1 MHSLSTSLRH
11 AKTSAESERGPMLYR
26 LTVGGRTYRLD
37 ADDETNDILQWY
49 IETKGTPEDLAG
61 LSRQQVVA
69 RIGRS
74 ALPTDFPD
82 SDMTIGDQTREG
94 GFWRGWF
101 EETVREYEERVLDT
115 TPDSAAAGRGQAKTS
130 DDGTSP
136 WEPKSRQWTNTPI
149 IADGRVAIATSR
161 GIVKP
166 SGVVVAGPMPSGDAL
181 HKFLVWNWGPKPKD
195 QPQVWF
201 TYEALAALGLPM
213 DNLPDDISG
222 LVAQTF
228 GCEVTWSQS
237 GWFTCRFT
245 DHDGTPRKAQVVLV
259 PLLYLDQPP
268 QRPGDMGVAGIEG
281 TPTELPEDESEAVR
295 ILADRIAWLAG
306 IGDAGLVPASRW
318 ATVGAHLL
326 DRKRQSGR
334 TKAIEACPLPTEVT
348 VEAGA
353 DLEPTLPVKWDN
365 RPHRA
370 REDAI
375 DVQVDQR
382 AAYLA
387 SAGQVELGFGKP
399 KEMHRVK
406 VDIFH
411 EQRPP
416 FGLWRLNLPPAEQ
429 IDGLTTKL
437 PLPHPGMHWKEP
449 TTLWVTTRSI
459 QHLTAPVESGGAGLG
474 VEELDIT
481 SAWVWPE
488 QSRLLRGWADAL
500 RSKLQEARDADRL
513 DYQQMVKA
521 IYTTYLGRM
530 ASDKWAPYQREHQQP
545 AWYAAI
551 RADTRFRAL
560 RYAAG
565 IASTHGLYPIAAE
578 LDAWIYRVPAGTD
591 PAILDEKSTANGK
604 YRIKWT
610 SADKPAAESAEAQDD
625 DQ

>member
-1 MHSLSTSLRH
+1 M
-11 AKTSAESERGPMLYR
+11 
-26 LTVGGRTYRLD
+26 
-37 ADDETNDILQWY
+37 
-49 IETKGTPEDLAG
+49 
-61 LSRQQVVA
+61 
-69 RIGRS
+69 
-74 ALPTDFPD
+74 
-82 SDMTIGDQTREG
+82 
-94 GFWRGWF
+94 
-101 EETVREYEERVLDT
+101 
-115 TPDSAAAGRGQAKTS
+115 
-130 DDGTSP
+130 
-136 WEPKSRQWTNTPI
+136 KSRQWTDTPI
-149 IADGRVAIATSR
+149 VADGRVAIITSR

-166 SGVVVAGPMPSGDAL
+166 SGAVIAGPMPSSDAL
-181 HKFLVWNWGPKPKD
+181 HKFLVWHWGPKPKE

-201 TYEALAALGLPM
+201 TYEALTGVGVPM
-213 DNLPDDISG
+213 DNLPDDLPG
-222 LVAQTF
+222 LVAETF
-228 GCEVTWSQS
+228 QCEVTWSQS

-245 DHDGTPRKAQVVLV
+245 DHDGNNRKAQIVLA
-259 PLLYLDQPP
+259 PLLYLDPPP
-268 QRPGDMGVAGIEG
+268 QRPGDMGVAGVEG
-281 TPTELPEDESEAVR
+281 TPTELPEDESEAVK

-318 ATVGAHLL
+318 ATVGAQLL

-334 TKAIEACPLPTEVT
+334 AKQIEACPLPTEVT
-348 VEAGA
+348 VEAGG

-365 RPHRA
+365 RPHRG
-370 REDAI
+370 RGDAL

-399 KEMHRVK
+399 KELRKIK
-406 VDIFH
+406 VDVFH

-429 IDGLTTKL
+429 IDGMTTKL
-437 PLPHPGMHWKEP
+437 PLPHPHMSWTEP

-459 QHLTAPVESGGAGLG
+459 QHLTAPVEAGGAGLA

-481 SAWVWPE
+481 TAWVWPE

-500 RSKLQEARDADRL
+500 RVKLHEAREADRL
-513 DYQQMVKA
+513 DYQQMIKA

-530 ASDKWAPYQREHQQP
+530 ASDKWAPYQRQHQQP

-565 IASTHGLYPIAAE
+565 IAAEHGLYPIAAE
-578 LDAWIYRVPAGTD
+578 LDAWIYRLPAGTD
-591 PAILDEKSTANGK
+591 PAILDEGSTANGK

-610 SADKPAAESAEAQDD
+610 SADKAAESE

>member
-1 MHSLSTSLRH
+1 
-11 AKTSAESERGPMLYR
+11 MLYR
-26 LTVGGRTYRLD
+26 LTAGGQTFRID
-37 ADDETNDILQWY
+37 ADDETSDILQWY
-49 IETKGTPEDLAG
+49 IETKGTPEPLVAM
-61 LSRQQVVA
+61 SRQQVVA

-74 ALPTDFPD
+74 ALPTDFPEPNVV
-82 SDMTIGDQTREG
+82 IGDPTRET
-94 GFWRGWF
+94 GFTRGWF
-101 EETVREYEERVLDT
+101 ESTVREWEERILDT
-115 TPDSAAAGRGQAKTS
+115 TPEAEVAGQSEAQAS
-130 DDGTSP
+130 EDATSP
-136 WEPKSRQWTNTPI
+136 WPKKSRQWTNTPI

-161 GIVKP
+161 GIVRP
-166 SGVVVAGPMPSGDAL
+166 SGLVVAGPIPSGDAL
-181 HKFLVWNWGPKPKD
+181 HPFLVWNWGPKPKE

-201 TYEALAALGLPM
+201 TYEALVGLGVPM
-213 DNLPDDISG
+213 DNLPDDVAG
-222 LVAQTF
+222 LVAETF
-228 GCEVTWSQS
+228 QCEVTWSQS

-245 DHDGTPRKAQVVLV
+245 DHDGQKRKAQIVLV
-259 PLLYLDQPP
+259 PLLYLDPPP
-268 QRPGDMGVAGIEG
+268 QRPGDMGVAGVEG
-281 TPTELPEDESEAVR
+281 TPTELPEDEVEAVT

-318 ATVGAHLL
+318 ASVGAQLL

-334 TKAIEACPLPTEVT
+334 SKQIDACPLPTEVA

-365 RPHRA
+365 RPHRG

-399 KEMHRVK
+399 KELQQIK
-406 VDIFH
+406 VDVFH

-416 FGLWRLNLPPAEQ
+416 FGLWRLDLPAAEQ
-429 IDGLTTKL
+429 IDGLTTKM
-437 PLPHPGMHWKEP
+437 PLPHPSMHWKEP
-449 TTLWVTTRSI
+449 TTVWVTTRSI
-459 QHLTAPVESGGAGLG
+459 QHLTAPVESGGAGLA

-481 SAWVWPE
+481 TAWVWPE

-500 RSKLQEARDADRL
+500 RVKLHDAREADRL

-530 ASDKWAPYQREHQQP
+530 ASDKWPPYQREHQQP

-565 IASTHGLYPIAAE
+565 IAAEHGLYPIAAE
-578 LDAWIYRVPAGTD
+578 LDAWIYRVPAEID
-591 PAILDEKSTANGK
+591 PAVLDEKSSANGK

-610 SADKPAAESAEAQDD
+610 SMDKAADVDTEGEGQ
-625 DQ
+625 

>member
-1 MHSLSTSLRH
+1 MAT
-11 AKTSAESERGPMLYR
+11 TTYR
-26 LTVGGRTYRLD
+26 IIDDAGRTYRLD
-37 ADDETNDILQWY
+37 ADDETADILQWY
-49 IETKGTPEDLAG
+49 IETKAKPEQLVA

-74 ALPTDFPD
+74 AVPTDFPEPPVV
-82 SDMTIGDQTREG
+82 IGDPSRET
-94 GFWRGWF
+94 GFTRGWF
-101 EETVREYEERVLDT
+101 EPLVKSWEERALATEVAEPAPDDT
-115 TPDSAAAGRGQAKTS
+115 AAATS

-136 WEPKSRQWTNTPI
+136 WPVKSRQWTDTPI
-149 IADGRVAIATSR
+149 VADGRVAIITSR

-166 SGVVVAGPMPSGDAL
+166 SGAVIAGPMPSSDAL
-181 HKFLVWNWGPKPKD
+181 HKFLVWHWGPKPKE

-201 TYEALAALGLPM
+201 TYEALTGVGVPM
-213 DNLPDDISG
+213 DNLPDDLPG
-222 LVAQTF
+222 LVAETF
-228 GCEVTWSQS
+228 QCEVTWSQS

-245 DHDGTPRKAQVVLV
+245 DHDGNNRKAQIVLA
-259 PLLYLDQPP
+259 PLLYLDPPP
-268 QRPGDMGVAGIEG
+268 QRPGDMGVAGVEG
-281 TPTELPEDESEAVR
+281 TPTELPEDESEAVK

-318 ATVGAHLL
+318 ATVGAQLL

-334 TKAIEACPLPTEVT
+334 AKQIEACPLPTEVT
-348 VEAGA
+348 VEAGG

-365 RPHRA
+365 RPHRG
-370 REDAI
+370 RGDAL

-399 KEMHRVK
+399 KELRKIK
-406 VDIFH
+406 VDVFH

-429 IDGLTTKL
+429 IDGMTTKL
-437 PLPHPGMHWKEP
+437 PLPHPHMSWTEP

-459 QHLTAPVESGGAGLG
+459 QHLTAPVEAGGAGLA

-481 SAWVWPE
+481 TAWVWPE

-500 RSKLQEARDADRL
+500 RVKLHEAREADRL
-513 DYQQMVKA
+513 DYQQMIKA

-530 ASDKWAPYQREHQQP
+530 ASDKWAPYQRQHQQP

-565 IASTHGLYPIAAE
+565 IAAEHGLYPIAAE
-578 LDAWIYRVPAGTD
+578 LDAWIYRLPAGTD
-591 PAILDEKSTANGK
+591 PAILDEGSTANGK

-610 SADKPAAESAEAQDD
+610 SADKAAESE

>member
-1 MHSLSTSLRH
+1 
-11 AKTSAESERGPMLYR
+11 MLYR
-26 LTVGGRTYRLD
+26 LTVGGRTYRID
-37 ADDETNDILQWY
+37 ADAETHDILQWY
-49 IETKGTPEDLAG
+49 IEAKGKPEDLAG

-74 ALPTDFPD
+74 ALPTDFPEH
-82 SDMTIGDQTREG
+82 DMTIGDRSREN

-101 EETVREYEERVLDT
+101 ESTVREWEERALDA
-115 TPDSAAAGRGQAKTS
+115 TPAASSGEAVQEAAASA
-130 DDGTSP
+130 DDTSP
-136 WEPKSRQWTNTPI
+136 APWPVKSRQWTETPI
-149 IADGRVAIATSR
+149 TADGRVAIATSR

-166 SGVVVAGPMPSGDAL
+166 SGMVAAGPMPSGDAL
-181 HKFLVWNWGPKPKD
+181 HKFLIWNWGPKPKE
-195 QPQVWF
+195 QPQMWF
-201 TYEALAALGLPM
+201 TYEALTELGVPM
-213 DNLPDDISG
+213 DDLPDDLPG
-222 LVAQTF
+222 LVAATF
-228 GCEVTWSQS
+228 QCEVTWSQS

-245 DHDGTPRKAQVVLV
+245 DHDGTKRKAQIVLI
-259 PLLYLDQPP
+259 PLLYLDPPP
-268 QRPGDMGVAGIEG
+268 QRPGDMGVAGVEG
-281 TPTELPEDESEAVR
+281 TTTELPEDESEAVK

-306 IGDAGLVPASRW
+306 VGDAGLVPASRW

-326 DRKRQSGR
+326 DRKRQAGR
-334 TKAIEACPLPTEVT
+334 TKQIDACPLPTEVV
-348 VEAGA
+348 VEAGE
-353 DLEPTLPVKWDN
+353 LEPTLPVKWDH

-399 KEMHRVK
+399 KEVQRIK
-406 VDIFH
+406 VDVFH

-437 PLPHPGMHWKEP
+437 PLPHPGMHWTEP

-459 QHLTAPVESGGAGLG
+459 QHLTAPVESGGAGLA
-474 VEELDIT
+474 VQELDIT

-488 QSRLLRGWADAL
+488 QSRLLRAWADAL
-500 RSKLQEARDADRL
+500 RAKLQEARDAERL
-513 DYQQMVKA
+513 DYQQMIKA
-521 IYTTYLGRM
+521 MYTTYLGRM
-530 ASDKWAPYQREHQQP
+530 ASDKWPPFQREHQQP

-551 RADTRFRAL
+551 RADTRFRAM

-565 IASTHGLYPIAAE
+565 VHRQHGFYPIAAE
-578 LDAWIYRVPAGTD
+578 LDAWIYRLPAGTN

-610 SADKPAAESAEAQDD
+610 SDDKVGAPGEEGDV
-625 DQ
+625 

>member
-1 MHSLSTSLRH
+1 ATEV
-11 AKTSAESERGPMLYR
+11 AEP
-26 LTVGGRTYRLD
+26 
-37 ADDETNDILQWY
+37 APDDT
-49 IETKGTPEDLAG
+49 
-61 LSRQQVVA
+61 
-69 RIGRS
+69 
-74 ALPTDFPD
+74 
-82 SDMTIGDQTREG
+82 
-94 GFWRGWF
+94 
-101 EETVREYEERVLDT
+101 
-115 TPDSAAAGRGQAKTS
+115 AAATS

-136 WEPKSRQWTNTPI
+136 WPVKSRQWTDTPI
-149 IADGRVAIATSR
+149 VADGRVAIITSR

-166 SGVVVAGPMPSGDAL
+166 YGAVIAGPMPSSDAL
-181 HKFLVWNWGPKPKD
+181 HKFLVWHWGPKPKE

-201 TYEALAALGLPM
+201 TYEALTGVGVPM
-213 DNLPDDISG
+213 DNLPDDLPG
-222 LVAQTF
+222 LVAETF
-228 GCEVTWSQS
+228 QCEVTWSQS

-245 DHDGTPRKAQVVLV
+245 DHDGNNRKAQIVLA
-259 PLLYLDQPP
+259 PLLYLDPPP
-268 QRPGDMGVAGIEG
+268 QRPGDMGVAGVEG
-281 TPTELPEDESEAVR
+281 TPTELPEDESEAVK

-318 ATVGAHLL
+318 ATVGAQLL

-334 TKAIEACPLPTEVT
+334 AKQIEACPLPTEVT
-348 VEAGA
+348 VEAGG

-365 RPHRA
+365 RPHRG
-370 REDAI
+370 RGDAL

-399 KEMHRVK
+399 KELRKIK
-406 VDIFH
+406 VDVFH

-429 IDGLTTKL
+429 IDGMTTKL
-437 PLPHPGMHWKEP
+437 PLPHPHMSWKEP

-459 QHLTAPVESGGAGLG
+459 QHLTAPVEAGGAGLA

-481 SAWVWPE
+481 TAWVWPE

-500 RSKLQEARDADRL
+500 RVKLHEAREADSL
-513 DYQQMVKA
+513 DYQQMIKA

-530 ASDKWAPYQREHQQP
+530 ASDKWAPYQRQHQQP

-565 IASTHGLYPIAAE
+565 IAAEHGLYPIAAE
-578 LDAWIYRVPAGTD
+578 LDALRVTVLDAGRFPVSRSRRLAISSVPRRRASARRLVSETPCHRWVLLSSRNLRSIRARKAAPNPLPPLDCCEPALALGGGEIALLGEAGGVGPGAGEDLAKRPFFTG
-591 PAILDEKSTANGK
+591 PHSRPPCRRWST
-604 YRIKWT
+604 
-610 SADKPAAESAEAQDD
+610 
-625 DQ
+625 

>member
-1 MHSLSTSLRH
+1 MI
-11 AKTSAESERGPMLYR
+11 YR
-26 LTVGGRTYRLD
+26 LTVGGRTYRID
-37 ADDETNDILQWY
+37 ADDETSDILQWY

-69 RIGRS
+69 RLGRS
-74 ALPTDFPD
+74 ALPTDFPA
-82 SDMTIGDQTREG
+82 SDMTIGDKSREN

-101 EETVREYEERVLDT
+101 ESTVRDYEEQVLDT
-115 TPDSAAAGRGQAKTS
+115 AVEAESAGQEQAATS

-136 WEPKSRQWTNTPI
+136 WTPKTRQWTDTPI
-149 IADGRVAIATSR
+149 VADGRVAIVTSR

-166 SGVVVAGPMPSGDAL
+166 SGVVVAGPMPGGDAL
-181 HKFLVWNWGPKPKD
+181 HKFLVWNWGPKPKE

-201 TYEALAALGLPM
+201 TYEALIGLGVPM
-213 DNLPDDISG
+213 DNLPDDLAG
-222 LVAQTF
+222 LVAKTF
-228 GCEVTWSQS
+228 QCEVTWNQS
-237 GWFTCRFT
+237 GWFTCRFE
-245 DHDGTPRKAQVVLV
+245 DHDGTKRKAQIVLA
-259 PLLYLDQPP
+259 PLLYLDPPP

-281 TPTELPEDESEAVR
+281 TPTELPEEETEAVR

-318 ATVGAHLL
+318 ATVGAQLL

-353 DLEPTLPVKWDN
+353 DLEPTLPTKWDN
-365 RPHRA
+365 RPHRG
-370 REDAI
+370 REDAV

-399 KEMHRVK
+399 KELHQIK
-406 VDIFH
+406 VDVFH

-429 IDGLTTKL
+429 MDGLTTKL
-437 PLPHPGMHWKEP
+437 PLPHPSMHWKEP

-459 QHLTAPVESGGAGLG
+459 QHLTAPVESGGAGLA
-474 VEELDIT
+474 VEELDIDT
-481 SAWVWPE
+481 AWVWPE

-500 RSKLQEARDADRL
+500 RSKLQEARDAERL

-530 ASDKWAPYQREHQQP
+530 ASDKWPPYQREHQQP

-565 IASTHGLYPIAAE
+565 IATQHGLYPIAAE

-591 PAILDEKSTANGK
+591 PMVLDEKSTANGK

-610 SADKPAAESAEAQDD
+610 SADRAADTAAEGA

>member
-1 MHSLSTSLRH
+1 
-11 AKTSAESERGPMLYR
+11 MLYR
-26 LTVGGRTYRLD
+26 LTAGRQTFRID
-37 ADDETNDILQWY
+37 ADDETRDIFQWF
-49 IETKGTPEDLAG
+49 IETKGTPERLVAM
-61 LSRQQVVA
+61 SRQQVVA

-82 SDMTIGDQTREG
+82 PDVVIGDPSRET
-94 GFWRGWF
+94 GFTRGWF
-101 EETVREYEERVLDT
+101 ESTVREWEECILDT
-115 TPDSAAAGRGQAKTS
+115 TPEPAASEQDNTQTS
-130 DDGTSP
+130 ENATSP
-136 WEPKSRQWTNTPI
+136 WPKKSRQWTDI
-149 IADGRVAIATSR
+149 SIVADGRVAIATSR

-166 SGVVVAGPMPSGDAL
+166 SGVVVAGPMPNGDAL
-181 HKFLVWNWGPKPKD
+181 HKFLIWNWGPKPKE
-195 QPQVWF
+195 QPQMWF
-201 TYEALAALGLPM
+201 TYEALTGLGLPM
-213 DNLPDDISG
+213 DNLPDDLAG
-222 LVAQTF
+222 LVAETF
-228 GCEVTWSQS
+228 QCEVTWHQS
-237 GWFTCRFT
+237 GWFTCRFE
-245 DHDGTPRKAQVVLV
+245 DHDGTKRKAQVVLT
-259 PLLYLDQPP
+259 PLLYLDPPP
-268 QRPGDMGVAGIEG
+268 QRPGDMGVAGVEG
-281 TPTELPEDESEAVR
+281 TPTELPEDESEAVK
-295 ILADRIAWLAG
+295 ILAERIAWLAG

-318 ATVGAHLL
+318 ATVGAQLL

-334 TKAIEACPLPTEVT
+334 SKQIDSCPLPTEVT

-370 REDAI
+370 REDAM

-399 KEMHRVK
+399 KELKQIK
-406 VDIFH
+406 VDVFH

-429 IDGLTTKL
+429 MDGLTTKL
-437 PLPHPGMHWKEP
+437 PLPHPNMHWKEP

-459 QHLTAPVESGGAGLG
+459 QHFTAPVESGGAGLA

-500 RSKLQEARDADRL
+500 RVKLHEAREAGRL

-530 ASDKWAPYQREHQQP
+530 ASDKWPPYQREHQQP
-545 AWYAAI
+545 TWYAAI

-565 IASTHGLYPIAAE
+565 IATQHGLYPIAAE

-591 PAILDEKSTANGK
+591 PMILDEKSTANGK

-610 SADKPAAESAEAQDD
+610 SADKAADTEVESK